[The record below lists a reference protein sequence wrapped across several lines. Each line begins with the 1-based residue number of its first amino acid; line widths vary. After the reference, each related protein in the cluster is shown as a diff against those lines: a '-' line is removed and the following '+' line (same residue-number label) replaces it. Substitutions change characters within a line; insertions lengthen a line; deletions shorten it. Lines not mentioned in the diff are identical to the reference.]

1 MPGKKKA
8 TPRTQGPVLE
18 ATTAGFID
26 ALVAAGGPP
35 IYKMS
40 VADARNVLDS
50 LQSKPVA
57 KLAAQI
63 EDLKIPAGPT
73 GETSIRIIR
82 PEKPS
87 GALPAVIYT
96 HGGGWILGNANTH
109 DRLVRELANG
119 INAAI
124 VFVNYT
130 PSPEAKY
137 PTAIEEAYGTAKYIA
152 AKGAAHNIDTKRIAI
167 CGDSA
172 GGNMVA
178 AVTLLAKGRGSPKF
192 LYQVML
198 YPATDA
204 GMNTASYKQFANGPW
219 NTKNAMKWFWDA
231 YEPRVASRKKPTV
244 SPLQAPLAQL
254 KGLPPALLITVEND
268 VLRDEGEAYGR
279 KLTEAGVKVTAVRCL
294 QTIHD
299 FAMLNPIAG
308 TPATRTAIGLVIAHL
323 SEALGTASARSVAA
337 GA

>member
-8 TPRTQGPVLE
+8 TPRRQGPVLE
-18 ATTAGFID
+18 ATTAGFMD

-40 VADARNVLDS
+40 VPDARNVLNS

-63 EDLKIPAGPT
+63 EDLKIPAGPA
-73 GETSIRIIR
+73 GEILIRIIR
-82 PEKPS
+82 PEQSS

-96 HGGGWILGNANTH
+96 HGGGWVLGNANTH

-137 PTAIEEAYGTAKYIA
+137 PTAIEEAYATAKYIA
-152 AKGAAHNIDTKRIAI
+152 VKGAAPNIDSKRIAI

-178 AVTLLAKGRGSPKF
+178 AVALLAKDRGSPKF

-198 YPATDA
+198 YPVTDA
-204 GMNTASYKQFANGPW
+204 GMNTASYKQFANGPGIPKTPGSGSGTRTSLTSLRAKSRPCRHFRRRLL
-219 NTKNAMKWFWDA
+219 NSRVCRLRCSSPSKTMSCATRERPTA
-231 YEPRVASRKKPTV
+231 GSSPRLASR
-244 SPLQAPLAQL
+244 
-254 KGLPPALLITVEND
+254 
-268 VLRDEGEAYGR
+268 
-279 KLTEAGVKVTAVRCL
+279 
-294 QTIHD
+294 
-299 FAMLNPIAG
+299 
-308 TPATRTAIGLVIAHL
+308 
-323 SEALGTASARSVAA
+323 
-337 GA
+337 

>member
-63 EDLKIPAGPT
+63 EDLTIPAGPT

-82 PEKPS
+82 PEKSS

-96 HGGGWILGNANTH
+96 HGGGWILGNTNTH

-130 PSPEAKY
+130 PSPGAKY

-178 AVTLLAKGRGSPKF
+178 AVTLLAKDRGGPKL

-198 YPATDA
+198 YPVTDA

-323 SEALGTASARSVAA
+323 SEQLGTASARSTAA

>member
-82 PEKPS
+82 PEKSS

-96 HGGGWILGNANTH
+96 HGGGLILGNANTH

-167 CGDSA
+167 
-172 GGNMVA
+172 
-178 AVTLLAKGRGSPKF
+178 
-192 LYQVML
+192 
-198 YPATDA
+198 
-204 GMNTASYKQFANGPW
+204 
-219 NTKNAMKWFWDA
+219 
-231 YEPRVASRKKPTV
+231 
-244 SPLQAPLAQL
+244 
-254 KGLPPALLITVEND
+254 
-268 VLRDEGEAYGR
+268 
-279 KLTEAGVKVTAVRCL
+279 
-294 QTIHD
+294 
-299 FAMLNPIAG
+299 
-308 TPATRTAIGLVIAHL
+308 
-323 SEALGTASARSVAA
+323 
-337 GA
+337 